1 MNLYPSPR
9 TGYLLSE
16 VLGGF
21 GRGLL
26 VGFGRGFSGFGGFWG
41 ISAKDNNK
49 SITVEY
55 LPTIFIRKSSKLIWN
70 EIRYFS
76 YRNNTNPL
84 LYDTIRSLTILTS
97 VIIP

>member
-1 MNLYPSPR
+1 MNLYPSPC
-9 TGYLLSE
+9 TGYLSRE
-16 VLGGF
+16 FSGGF
-21 GRGLL
+21 GRGL
-26 VGFGRGFSGFGGFWG
+26 SGFGGFWG

-76 YRNNTNPL
+76 YRKNTNPL
-84 LYDTIRSLTILTS
+84 LYDTKRSLTILTS